1 MCGKSPPL
9 PCLCSLTPHPQSL
22 GLQKP
27 KHLLLITASDQL
39 QNPFESV
46 WEGFVGGAVVI
57 DAKDKGSRAS
67 DTGWSVVLTKIFY
80 SEF

>member
-9 PCLCSLTPHPQSL
+9 PCLCSLTPTPNLLVYQNL
-22 GLQKP
+22 NI
-27 KHLLLITASDQL
+27 LLITANDQL
-39 QNPFESV
+39 QNPFENV
-46 WEGFVGGAVVI
+46 WEGSVGGAFVI